1 MKVDMYKKV
10 PESFHN
16 QLLETLDQLP
26 EEKKQSFAGNRSRK
40 WIVLAAAAVL
50 VLGTMTAAA
59 TEIFKWNEQAKKH
72 FGVSDDVEDELTM
85 DGVTRQEEAVIQEQ
99 GFEFRLI
106 QSVRTGNSCYYLCQV
121 TVPEG
126 VAIDENTVFEECSV
140 EADVET
146 NGCVADFVYD
156 EQKKDQLLLEIEVL
170 TRDGIDYEGKEAV
183 IHLTNLVQ
191 TEKTEI
197 QEILAEGEWE
207 IPVTLPGGTEDVVY
221 EVNQKIAFGE
231 HELLIKKIRAGAF
244 GLRMYM
250 EQEESLHALMYYG
263 VSLTRVRS
271 ADGSLT
277 EQEVGINKFY
287 HTDDHTG
294 EFYYEITL
302 EQAIDPAKVA
312 GLVFNHGEIEL
323 SFSGESRI
331 QTTENMT
338 DRWTAG
344 ERPEDAQVLYERH
357 GNAVYTDGSYLYL
370 QDITCGKISRLLD
383 LSELSYDQE
392 KGGEIVPFSVT
403 MAYIL
408 PYEGSDIMYVYGLV
422 QDEKGEHLLSEV
434 PAESVLE
441 SDYYEIQRGY
451 MLEYSEQN

>member
-10 PESFHN
+10 PESFHS

-40 WIVLAAAAVL
+40 WIVLAAAAIL
-50 VLGTMTAAA
+50 VLGTMTVAA

-85 DGVTRQEEAVIQEQ
+85 DGVTRQEEIVVQKQ
-99 GFEFRLI
+99 GFEFRLL
-106 QSVRTGNSCYYLCQV
+106 QSVRTGRSCYYVCEV
-121 TVPEG
+121 TVPEDM
-126 VAIDENTVFEECSV
+126 VVDEDTIFEDCWIET
-140 EADVET
+140 DVET
-146 NGCVADFVYD
+146 NGCVADFTYD
-156 EQKKDQLLLEIEVL
+156 EQKEDQLLLEIEVL

-183 IHLTNLVQ
+183 IHLSNLVQ

-207 IPVTLPGGTEDVVY
+207 IPVTLLGETEDVVY
-221 EVNQKIAFGE
+221 EVNQKITFGE
-231 HELLIKKIRAGAF
+231 HELLIKKIQAGAF
-244 GLRMYM
+244 GIQMYM
-250 EQEESLHALMYYG
+250 EKEESLHALMYYG
-263 VSLTRVRS
+263 VSLTGVRS
-271 ADGSLT
+271 VDGSLT

-287 HTDDHTG
+287 HTDDSTG

-302 EQAIDPAKVA
+302 DRAIDPAKVA

-323 SFSGESRI
+323 SFSGDSKI
-331 QTTENMT
+331 QIPENMT
-338 DRWTAG
+338 GRWTAG
-344 ERPEDAQVLYERH
+344 ERPEEAQVLYERH
-357 GNAVYTDGSYLYL
+357 GNAVFTDGSYLYL
-370 QDITCGKISRLLD
+370 QDITCGKISCLLD

-408 PYEGSDIMYVYGLV
+408 PYEGSDIMYVYGLAW
-422 QDEKGEHLLSEV
+422 DENGEHFLSEV
-434 PAESVLE
+434 PAKSVLE
-441 SDYYEIQRGY
+441 SDYYELQRGY
-451 MLEYSEQN
+451 MLEYLEQN